1 MKVDISCAQNK
12 NTIHAIFQQK
22 YKINNIVRVICW
34 SHAEYAVRGVIIH
47 PSLIG
52 KLKVTAKI
60 SLGVVYCMNKKVGTK
75 NFFNG
80 ANLETVQLINSE
92 KGPPIFDN
100 LHYF

>member
-1 MKVDISCAQNK
+1 MNLQSTSLRHRFLK
-12 NTIHAIFQQK
+12 
-22 YKINNIVRVICW
+22 

-92 KGPPIFDN
+92 KGPPISTIYIIFEQTIEMSN
-100 LHYF
+100 QAIFLKVL